1 MESEHSITQFLD
13 GLKTGDSVAA
23 QKVWERYFDQLI
35 RLANQ
40 KLKSSPRRVLSEED
54 VVQVAFENFFRQVQ
68 SGRFPKLDDRDDLW
82 QVLAM
87 LIDRKSKD
95 QIKRIN
101 AQRAGN
107 HLVHGDSINQDPN
120 QPPILE
126 QAVDLV
132 PTAETGI
139 ELAET
144 FEAKLDEL
152 PSEQYRQVALLKLEG
167 FTNKEIA
174 EQLDTAL
181 RNIERRLSEIR
192 KIWSDTN
199 DDQ

>member
-40 KLKSSPRRVLSEED
+40 KLKSTPRRALNEED

-68 SGRFPKLDDRDDLW
+68 AGRFPKLHDRDDLW

-87 LIDRKSKD
+87 LIDRKAKD

-101 AQRAGN
+101 AQRADN
-107 HLVHGDSINQDPN
+107 HLVHGDSINVDPN

-126 QAVDLV
+126 QAADLK
-132 PTAETGI
+132 PTAATGI

-144 FEAKLDEL
+144 FQAKLNEL
-152 PSEQYRQVALLKLEG
+152 PGEPFRQVALLKLEG

-174 EQLDTAL
+174 KKLDTAL
-181 RNIERRLSEIR
+181 RNVERRLSEIR
-192 KIWSDTN
+192 KIWSDENN
-199 DDQ
+199 DQ